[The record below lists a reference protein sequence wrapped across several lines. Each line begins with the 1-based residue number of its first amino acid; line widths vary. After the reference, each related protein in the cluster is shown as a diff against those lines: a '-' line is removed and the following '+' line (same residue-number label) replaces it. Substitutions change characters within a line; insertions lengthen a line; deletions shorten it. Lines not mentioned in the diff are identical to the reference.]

1 MPEVTLRVATF
12 NIRHGADD
20 ADRVRLRSL
29 ARTCAGLD
37 ADLLGLQEVVRGR
50 RSSWYLDQGAVVGL
64 RTRARHVSGPA
75 IQRNRLRRYGNAL
88 LVRGR
93 VLERAVID
101 LPRAPEREAR
111 TAIVARVLVRGL
123 EASVAVTHLQHW
135 PKRHR
140 HLAHDAPEQ
149 LRAVLDALQ
158 ALPAPRVLLGDLNL
172 VAEAVEPILAEAG
185 FMLAEHGPT
194 YPADAPRVR
203 IDHIAVDG
211 FEVRQAW
218 VGERAPLSDH
228 RPVVAELSPALPVG
242 KP

>member
-1 MPEVTLRVATF
+1 MNVATLRVATF

-20 ADRVRLRSL
+20 ADRVRLRGL
-29 ARTCAGLD
+29 ARTCADLD

-50 RSSWYLDQGAVVGL
+50 RDSWYVDQGALVGL

-75 IQRNRLRRYGNAL
+75 SQRNRLRRYGNAL

-93 VLERAVID
+93 VLDQTVID

-111 TAIVARVLVRGL
+111 TAIVARVAVRGL
-123 EASVAVTHLQHW
+123 EVSVAVTHLQHW

-140 HLAHDAPEQ
+140 HLAHDAPAQ
-149 LRAVLDALQ
+149 LQAVLDALR

-172 VAEAVEPILAEAG
+172 GAEAVVPVLADAG
-185 FMLAEHGPT
+185 FTLAEHGPT
-194 YPADAPRVR
+194 YPADAPRRR

-211 FEVRQAW
+211 FDVQRAW

-228 RPVVAELSPALPVG
+228 RPVLAELVPAKGVG